1 MRFIILSVVALLGFS
16 ISGYS
21 QDHEP
26 AIVAQKDA
34 TVTLQ
39 NKDGNT
45 FSPNHLF
52 FLKKQ
57 VVVPGLAYTPAPIP
71 TLKEKGDGNLLVVS
85 GLYFSEYKPVIIPNK
100 YEENELIKEPVKVT
114 IQSDKF
120 P

>member
-45 FSPNHLF
+45 FIPHHF
-52 FLKKQ
+52 EKKL
-57 VVVPGLAYTPAPIP
+57 VVPGLINTPAPIP
-71 TLKEKGDGNLLVVS
+71 TLKEKGDGHLPVVS
-85 GLYFSEYKPVIIPNK
+85 GLDFSEYKPVIIPNK
-100 YEENELIKEPVKVT
+100 YEKNELIKEPVKVT